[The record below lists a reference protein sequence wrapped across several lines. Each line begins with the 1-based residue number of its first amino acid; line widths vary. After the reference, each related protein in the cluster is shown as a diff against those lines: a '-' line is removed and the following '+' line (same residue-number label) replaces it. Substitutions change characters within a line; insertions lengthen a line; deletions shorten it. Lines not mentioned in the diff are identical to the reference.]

1 MNGRE
6 PRDEYSVSNAL
17 NDAQGTGKAIQLGSY
32 TYEVDELQAAR
43 PNHAHLK
50 VKIINKI
57 NVPKCSR
64 LCEKTCLATQL
75 YRSANPEHR
84 TVFKDTIAFVSL
96 RKRTQ
101 GSNEKAL
108 KEKVRET

>member
-1 MNGRE
+1 M
-6 PRDEYSVSNAL
+6 DESHETNTVSPMHL
-17 NDAQGTGKAIQLGSY
+17 MIDAQGTGKAIQFGSY

-84 TVFKDTIAFVSL
+84 TVFKMFPFNSSFS
-96 RKRTQ
+96 KM
-101 GSNEKAL
+101 
-108 KEKVRET
+108 

>member
-1 MNGRE
+1 M
-6 PRDEYSVSNAL
+6 DESHETNTVSPMHL
-17 NDAQGTGKAIQLGSY
+17 MIDAQGTGKAIQFGSY

-64 LCEKTCLATQL
+64 LCEKNM
-75 YRSANPEHR
+75 SGNP
-84 TVFKDTIAFVSL
+84 VV
-96 RKRTQ
+96 
-101 GSNEKAL
+101 
-108 KEKVRET
+108 